1 MSVYLEPVVW
11 RASTPHIPARI
22 RQQPVTSVKTARH
35 HTIAVHLPPPLTANT
50 TVQLAGSAQS
60 EPTMYVLFIG
70 LKQYTCLWMT
80 FMNI

>member
-11 RASTPHIPARI
+11 RASTHHIPARI
-22 RQQPVTSVKTARH
+22 QQQPVTSVKTARH
-35 HTIAVHLPPPLTANT
+35 HTIAVHLLPPLTANT

-70 LKQYTCLWMT
+70 KIQYTCLWMT